1 MSQTESQNINTNI
14 PSASRVYDYT
24 LGGSHNF
31 DADRQAAE
39 YMFSLLPSTRKWVRL
54 LRTFLQEAA
63 AQLGEE
69 GFDKFLDLGSGLPTV
84 DHIHAIVPHA
94 RVIYTDIDPI
104 TVAYGQ
110 ELLQGNPNAHM
121 LEADVRNLDAILN
134 SPAVTELLSDG
145 GPVAIGM
152 NGMTCFFTE
161 EELQSLYAKLYDWAP
176 PGSKL
181 FCTFETKN
189 PDLTEPGLEAFVD
202 MFAKMGSPYYFL
214 TAAQSK
220 ELIKPWQID
229 GDRFKTIAD
238 WLGES
243 DLITEEDRSG
253 VELEFYGAILMK

>member
-1 MSQTESQNINTNI
+1 MSNIETHEINTNI

-24 LGGSHNF
+24 LGGNHNF
-31 DADRQAAE
+31 EADRQAAE
-39 YMFSLLPSTRKWVRL
+39 YMFSLLPSTGKWVRL

-63 AQLGEE
+63 AVLGQE

-84 DHIHAIVPHA
+84 DHIHAIVPNA

-110 ELLQGNPNAHM
+110 ELLKGNPNARM
-121 LEADVRNLDAILN
+121 IEADVRNIDALLN
-134 SPAVTELLSDG
+134 SPAVAELFGDDRQ
-145 GPVAIGM
+145 VVIGM

-161 EELQSLYAKLYDWAP
+161 EELQHLFTTLYDWAA

-189 PDLTEPGLEAFVD
+189 PNLTEAGLEAFVD

-220 ELIKPWQID
+220 ELIKPWRID
-229 GDRFKTIAD
+229 GDRYKTITD
-238 WLGES
+238 WLGAPE
-243 DLITEEDRSG
+243 LITEADRAG
-253 VELEFYGAILMK
+253 VELEFYGAILVK